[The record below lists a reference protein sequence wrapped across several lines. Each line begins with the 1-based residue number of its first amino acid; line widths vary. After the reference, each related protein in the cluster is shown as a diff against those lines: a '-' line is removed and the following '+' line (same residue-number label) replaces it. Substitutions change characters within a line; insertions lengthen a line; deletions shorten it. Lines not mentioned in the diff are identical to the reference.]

1 MTFAARIVDGIVAEV
16 VELPFRVEIGED
28 GELVTLPERIALAE
42 AFNPDA
48 DFVAATA
55 DIVVGM
61 RFVDGEFLPPLDS
74 APPTDAERKAGLIA
88 YLKDRRWR
96 VENAGIVVDGIP
108 IATDDRSKMMLIGS
122 RLAAMAAPETY
133 TTPWAALDGT
143 THQFDAVQMIAVSDA
158 ALAHVQAC
166 FTLQGALWADISA
179 GTVTSIQEIDAAAW
193 PATAA

>member
-1 MTFAARIVDGIVAEV
+1 MSIAARIANGVVVEV

-28 GELVTLPERIALAE
+28 GEPVTLPEHVSIDE
-42 AFNPDA
+42 AFHPDA
-48 DFVAATA
+48 GFVAAPA
-55 DIVVGM
+55 GVVVGM
-61 RFVDGEFLPPLDS
+61 RFVDGEFLPPVDS
-74 APPTDAERKAGLIA
+74 KPPTDAERKAALIA

-96 VENAGIVVDGIP
+96 IENAGIVVASVP

-143 THQFDAVQMIAVSDA
+143 THQFDAAQMIAVSDA

-166 FTLQGALWADISA
+166 FTLQGELWAAIEA
-179 GTVTSIQEIDAAAW
+179 ATITTKEEIDAAGW
-193 PATAA
+193 PANVT